1 MAVASARRPG
11 FGALISAML
20 SALQWRLL
28 LLWLLI
34 MLIPTT
40 LVALPFWRVLA
51 GMLDHSVH
59 AAAWAQHFNAMMFGD
74 VGFALSEHVGWLGG
88 TAILGLV
95 TTLAM
100 SPFLDGMIIG
110 SGRAGR
116 SLGFAGLLH
125 SGLVEYG
132 RMFRLMLWSLL
143 PYLAVVG
150 VAMLGSHLADDH
162 ADKAVLQSQAD
173 VWANIAHGLL
183 LAAFALAQCIV
194 ESARAA
200 FIADATLRSATRALG
215 RGIGQ
220 LLRRFF
226 RTMLFY
232 LLVSAVGF
240 AVAAAAGVGRIHV
253 TAVGTSGFLMALLL
267 SQLMV
272 VALGW
277 MRIARLFAL
286 ASLGRSLRRSGLG

>member
-1 MAVASARRPG
+1 MAGASVRPPG
-11 FGALISAML
+11 LGALFCAMFA
-20 SALQWRLL
+20 ALQWRLI
-28 LLWLLI
+28 LLWLLL
-34 MLIPTT
+34 MLIPATV
-40 LVALPFWRVLA
+40 VALPFWRVLA
-51 GMLDHSVH
+51 GLLDHSVH

-74 VGFALSEHVGWLGG
+74 VGFALSENAVWLGA
-88 TAILGLV
+88 TAMLGLLM
-95 TTLAM
+95 TLAL
-100 SPFLDGMIIG
+100 SPMLDGMIVG

-116 SLGFAGLLH
+116 RLGFAELLR

-150 VAMLGSHLADDH
+150 VAMIGSQLAADH
-162 ADKAVLQSQAD
+162 ADKAVLQAQAD
-173 VWANIAHGLL
+173 RWASVAHALL
-183 LAAFALAQCIV
+183 LAAFVLAQCTV

-215 RGIGQ
+215 RGINQ

-226 RTMLFY
+226 RTVCFY
-232 LLVSAVGF
+232 LLVSATGF
-240 AVAAAAGVGRIHV
+240 ALAAAAGVARIHV
-253 TAVGTSGFLMALLL
+253 TAVGGAGFLAALLL
-267 SQLMV
+267 SQLVV

-286 ASLGRSLRRSGLG
+286 ASVARSLRQT